1 MKHLKF
7 LRTMLVVAVLG
18 LATAGCAGTLQTLQ
32 DDYNAVTSAI
42 SSAAS
47 SEATPKAVAVAI
59 SSFDAIKITA
69 TNYTRLPRCNGTNG
83 PICRDPALR
92 VKIKQAVAA
101 GTVARN
107 NLKAFLRQNPKS
119 FADAG
124 LYNTLLA
131 AKQTLTDATAAY
143 RAAGGQ

>member
-1 MKHLKF
+1 MKRFGF
-7 LRTMLVVAVLG
+7 LRTAIVLVAASFL
-18 LATAGCAGTLQTLQ
+18 TAGCAGTIQTLK
-32 DDYNAVTSAI
+32 DDYNAVSSAI

-47 SEATPKAVAVAI
+47 SEASPKAVAVAI

-119 FADAG
+119 FADVG
-124 LYNTLLA
+124 LYNSLLA
-131 AKQTLTDATAAY
+131 ARQTLSDATAAY

>member
-1 MKHLKF
+1 MKRFGF
-7 LRTMLVVAVLG
+7 LRTAVVLVAAAFL
-18 LATAGCAGTLQTLQ
+18 TTGCASTIQTLK
-32 DDYNAVTSAI
+32 DDYNAVASAV
-42 SSAAS
+42 SSTVS

-119 FADAG
+119 LADAG
-124 LYNTLLA
+124 LYNSLLA

>member
-1 MKHLKF
+1 MKRFGL
-7 LRTMLVVAVLG
+7 LRTAIVLVAASFL
-18 LATAGCAGTLQTLQ
+18 TTGCASIQ
-32 DDYNAVTSAI
+32 DYYNAVSSAI

-47 SEATPKAVAVAI
+47 SEATPKVVAVAI

-69 TNYTRLPRCNGTNG
+69 TNYTRLPRCTGVNG

-119 FADAG
+119 LADAG
-124 LYNTLLA
+124 LYNSLLA